1 MDGKGALSYGRET
14 MRLLLL
20 LSALLGALTGV
31 AAPRAGAQPVQA
43 AASMPTAARVL
54 ASVAPVAVRFTLPP
68 YRSAPPL
75 RIDLPRLVSATTARL
90 LYAERRRE

>member
-1 MDGKGALSYGRET
+1 

-31 AAPRAGAQPVQA
+31 AGSRAQAQPVQA
-43 AASMPTAARVL
+43 SALAT
-54 ASVAPVAVRFTLPP
+54 ASVAGAAAVTVAARRFTPAPYATTPPLSLGVRPPVAAIVQR
-68 YRSAPPL
+68 
-75 RIDLPRLVSATTARL
+75 V